1 MLRREHKREEER
13 HVFWPD
19 FAFHSAIVMLVVFI
33 ALALVALFFHPPHE
47 SVARPGDSNY
57 IPRPE
62 WYFLFLMEIL
72 KLFPGKLE
80 VVGAIFLPVLA
91 ILALLG
97 LPFFDRRPTLKPL
110 KRPLATTAVGIVL
123 ILILALTVKGVTST
137 PPSITSPS
145 AFIELGESLYPEQG
159 CANCHTI
166 NGVGSPLGPDLAGI
180 SERRTLSWIHKYLE
194 DPLLFKPDSA
204 MPGYLGTITH
214 EEIEGISM
222 YLMTLEKTPA
232 PTGEIPTP
240 GEVSPP
246 PPAPVAPPEVPHT
259 LEGRSTCLVCHET
272 GVGEATKIPTD
283 HSGRSNEVCLS
294 CHKSQQ

>member
-19 FAFHSAIVMLVVFI
+19 FAFHSAIVMLVVLI
-33 ALALVALFFHPPHE
+33 ILTLVALFFHPPHE

-80 VVGAIFLPVLA
+80 VVGAIILPALA
-91 ILALLG
+91 ILALIA

-110 KRPLATTAVGIVL
+110 KRPLATTVMVVVVVL
-123 ILILALTVKGVTST
+123 ILSLTIKGVTST

-145 AFIELGESLYPEQG
+145 AFIELGERLYQEQG
-159 CANCHTI
+159 CSNCHTI

-180 SERRTLSWIHKYLE
+180 
-194 DPLLFKPDSA
+194 
-204 MPGYLGTITH
+204 
-214 EEIEGISM
+214 
-222 YLMTLEKTPA
+222 
-232 PTGEIPTP
+232 
-240 GEVSPP
+240 V
-246 PPAPVAPPEVPHT
+246 APVNVAVDIT
-259 LEGRSTCLVCHET
+259 RALDMGRAAVGQHED
-272 GVGEATKIPTD
+272 AC
-283 HSGRSNEVCLS
+283 GRLLGFTARIVACSRG
-294 CHKSQQ
+294 

>member
-19 FAFHSAIVMLVVFI
+19 FAFHSAIVMLVVLI
-33 ALALVALFFHPPHE
+33 TLTLVALFFHPPHE
-47 SVARPGDSNY
+47 SVARPADTSY
-57 IPRPE
+57 VPRPE
-62 WYFLFLMEIL
+62 WYFLFLMGIL
-72 KLFPGKLE
+72 QFFPGKLE
-80 VVGAIFLPVLA
+80 VVGAIILPSLA
-91 ILALLG
+91 ILVLIA

-110 KRPLATTAVGIVL
+110 KRPLATTVMGVVI
-123 ILILALTVKGVTST
+123 ILILSLTIRGVTST
-137 PPSITSPS
+137 PSSITSSS

-166 NGVGSPLGPDLAGI
+166 NGVGSPLGPDLADI
-180 SERRTLSWIHKYLE
+180 SERRTLSWIHQYLE

-214 EEIEGISM
+214 EDIEGISM
-222 YLMTLEKTPA
+222 YLMTLEETPV
-232 PTGEIPTP
+232 PPGEIPTP
-240 GEVSPP
+240 GEVSLP

-272 GVGEATKIPTD
+272 GAGEATIIPAD
-283 HSGRSNEVCLS
+283 HSGRSNEVCSS
-294 CHKSQQ
+294 CHKSKQ